1 MITWSRVLAG
11 RWRDPLVG
19 RDVLFGVLFGLL
31 YLLVFMGYSF
41 AEMRSGSAHAQFALA
56 NLGGFRFFSNS
67 ILDLLFME
75 VGGSLVLF
83 MTLFLAR
90 VLLRN
95 QWIAAVVWVAGWA
108 VVRTLRV
115 RSGSHLY
122 LAVLYTVVYI
132 LLVFTLLRFG
142 FFALIVTVSVLDAM
156 AGSFLTTDFSAWYGQ
171 SSLLVVILIGAMAI
185 LGFRFATAS
194 RPLFTGAALENAG
207 KVQAART

>member
-1 MITWSRVLAG
+1 VLAG

-41 AEMRSGSAHAQFALA
+41 AEMRSGSPRAEFALA

-75 VGGSLVLF
+75 VGWSLILF

-95 QWIAAVVWVAGWA
+95 Q
-108 VVRTLRV
+108 
-115 RSGSHLY
+115 
-122 LAVLYTVVYI
+122 
-132 LLVFTLLRFG
+132 
-142 FFALIVTVSVLDAM
+142 
-156 AGSFLTTDFSAWYGQ
+156 
-171 SSLLVVILIGAMAI
+171 
-185 LGFRFATAS
+185 
-194 RPLFTGAALENAG
+194 
-207 KVQAART
+207 